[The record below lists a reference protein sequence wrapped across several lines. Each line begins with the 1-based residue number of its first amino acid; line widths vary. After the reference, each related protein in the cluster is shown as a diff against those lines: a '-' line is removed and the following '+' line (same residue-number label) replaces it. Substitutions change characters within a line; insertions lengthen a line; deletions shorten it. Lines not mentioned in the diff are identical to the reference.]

1 MEDFLRLLAK
11 KAKEQGGI
19 RQDKHMEAK
28 ATMAKELSDVLG
40 GDLLEDMKG
49 LKKVTVA
56 SNSPE
61 GLKKGLEKAE
71 DMLSRKMSVED
82 SEDEDMEESE
92 DEREEE
98 ESEEREEE
106 VEDSEDTTEIEETE
120 DEIAALEEQI
130 RQLKSKKR

>member
-1 MEDFLRLLAK
+1 MMEEFLKLLAK
-11 KAKEQGGI
+11 KAKEQGGV

-28 ATMAKELSDVLG
+28 AAVAKELSDVLG
-40 GDLLEDMKG
+40 GDLADDIKG

-56 SNSPE
+56 SNSEE

-71 DMLSRKMSVED
+71 DIVGRKLGMEG
-82 SEDEDMEESE
+82 DMEESE
-92 DEREEE
+92 DEMEESEDERDSEEE
-98 ESEEREEE
+98 ESSEEE
-106 VEDSEDTTEIEETE
+106 SDDISEVE